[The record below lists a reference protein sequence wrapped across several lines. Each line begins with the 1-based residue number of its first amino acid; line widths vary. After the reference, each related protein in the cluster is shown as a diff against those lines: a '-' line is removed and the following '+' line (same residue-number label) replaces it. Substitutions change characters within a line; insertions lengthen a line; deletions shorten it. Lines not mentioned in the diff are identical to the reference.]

1 MYQNQQNLD
10 ILYDNEDQ
18 SEEVVI
24 IEESE
29 EEVSNEDEQVFPNGN
44 NLEDD
49 RGRNMFTPPNKD
61 QPAVKDLILNKH
73 IVALDK
79 SGMNTKNSEYG
90 DEGEGWESEEEEEN
104 KK

>member
-44 NLEDD
+44 NLEDE

-61 QPAVKDLILNKH
+61 QPAVKDLI
-73 IVALDK
+73 
-79 SGMNTKNSEYG
+79 
-90 DEGEGWESEEEEEN
+90 
-104 KK
+104 